1 MIVAPMKV
9 YAIYAEGKGYISYKP
24 YEYTYTLEEAKFYH
38 TLGRAKAVANGLALH
53 DNVKIHAVGLS
64 PMGVVYERNKKTC
77 FT

>member
-1 MIVAPMKV
+1 MVVTFMRV
-9 YAIYAEGKGYISYKP
+9 YAINVEGKGFVSYKP
-24 YEYTYTLEEAKFYH
+24 YEFTNCLGDAKLYH

-64 PMGVVYERNKKTC
+64 PMGVVYEKNKKAC